1 MVHLKAMFVYWSWF
15 VMLTLLFQQNPPKKT
30 HPPVEVEN
38 GSLEDQFYL
47 PNGHFPL
54 LWLLDKEYPLK
65 SNILPF
71 QRHFWVDICFS
82 NSLLVGYAML
92 LSWRV
97 CFMLVSLIQNP
108 DSAPESIPIKTV
120 RSNGGRQRR
129 KCLGSNKRV
138 FRQKNTSINKKNNP
152 TNKIG

>member
-54 LWLLDKEYPLK
+54 L
-65 SNILPF
+65 
-71 QRHFWVDICFS
+71 
-82 NSLLVGYAML
+82 
-92 LSWRV
+92 
-97 CFMLVSLIQNP
+97 
-108 DSAPESIPIKTV
+108 
-120 RSNGGRQRR
+120 
-129 KCLGSNKRV
+129 
-138 FRQKNTSINKKNNP
+138 
-152 TNKIG
+152 

>member
-1 MVHLKAMFVYWSWF
+1 
-15 VMLTLLFQQNPPKKT
+15 MLTLLFQQNPPKKT

-47 PNGHFPL
+47 PNGNFPL

-82 NSLLVGYAML
+82 NSLLVGYLEGM
-92 LSWRV
+92 
-97 CFMLVSLIQNP
+97 FYVSLVDSKSRFGTRIDSYQNRP
-108 DSAPESIPIKTV
+108 LK
-120 RSNGGRQRR
+120 RR
-129 KCLGSNKRV
+129 TAKAKMSG
-138 FRQKNTSINKKNNP
+138 FQ
-152 TNKIG
+152 